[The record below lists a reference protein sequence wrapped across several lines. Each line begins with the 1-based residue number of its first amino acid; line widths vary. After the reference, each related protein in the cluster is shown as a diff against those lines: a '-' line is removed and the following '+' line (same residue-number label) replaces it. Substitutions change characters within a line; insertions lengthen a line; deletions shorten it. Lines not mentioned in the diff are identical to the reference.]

1 MDCTA
6 DVGAQEMECLLGS
19 RKCVARVMRPVMR
32 VVGVVV
38 YRLRDPVLLGH
49 KHTL

>member
-1 MDCTA
+1 
-6 DVGAQEMECLLGS
+6 
-19 RKCVARVMRPVMR
+19 VMR

-49 KHTL
+49 RHTR